1 MHSHITVNLTEE
13 RVIGG
18 STRTY
23 QWDSLN
29 RLIAIQSD
37 KIPVPG
43 SWRTEFAYDGQS
55 RRMGIVEKIRED
67 SGWTTESSARYLW
80 EGTEII
86 QKRDLTGSTVTAKY
100 FDQGEI
106 RIFGSTTIPSY
117 FTRDQLG
124 SVREVVNQGGVI
136 AQSFD
141 YTPWGERTSS
151 TAGSL
156 EWGLTGHHYHE
167 KSGLCLAM
175 FRAYDANL
183 GRWLSED
190 PIGEA
195 GGLNLYGYV
204 NSSPIL
210 NVDQLGLW
218 TFGLGAQGTLGLGL
232 GVGLSAGLHVGKDP
246 CLPWNKGWSFGGT
259 FTAGGGVLV
268 GGAATAGGFA
278 QVTGAP
284 SVSSLAGWGADV
296 GVSANATAL
305 GIPGSVGVDWSPGLG
320 NEAKGACPE
329 RDLKWD
335 GPQNHPFSY
344 QGGALT
350 WGGGPGTPLEGHAF
364 LTHTWAPSVGYKP

>member
-1 MHSHITVNLTEE
+1 M
-13 RVIGG
+13 IGG

-37 KIPVPG
+37 KVPVPG

-55 RRMGIVEKIRED
+55 RRVGIVEKIRED

-86 QKRDLTGSTVTAKY
+86 QKRDAAGSTVTAKY

-106 RIFGSTTIPSY
+106 RVFGSSTIPYY
-117 FTRDQLG
+117 FTRDHLG
-124 SVREVVNQGGVI
+124 SVREVVNQSGVI

-156 EWGLTGHHYHE
+156 EWGFTGHHYHE

-190 PIGEA
+190 PLGEA

-204 NSSPIL
+204 LGAPVT
-210 NVDQLGLW
+210 NVDPLGLW
-218 TFGLGAQGTLGLGL
+218 TFGLGGQGTLGLGL
-232 GVGLSAGLHVGKDP
+232 GVGGSAGFHIGKDP
-246 CLPWNKGWSFGGT
+246 CLPWNKGWSFGAT
-259 FTAGGGVLV
+259 FTLGGGVEL
-268 GGAATAGGFA
+268 GATATGGGFA
-278 QVTGAP
+278 QFTGAP
-284 SVSSLAGWGADV
+284 SVSSLAGWGADI
-296 GVSANATAL
+296 GVSANTSIAGFPV
-305 GIPGSVGVDWSPGLG
+305 GIGGEWSPGLG
-320 NEAKGACPE
+320 KQSAGACPTSST
-329 RDLKWD
+329 
-335 GPQNHPFSY
+335 PQNHPFSY
-344 QGGALT
+344 QGGAATASL
-350 WGGGPGTPLEGHAF
+350 GFGTPLEGHAF
-364 LTHTWAPSVGYKP
+364 LTHTWAPSLGYKP

>member
-1 MHSHITVNLTEE
+1 MTVGGTERTLTYDTNGNVTEE

-37 KIPVPG
+37 KVPVVG

-55 RRMGIVEKIRED
+55 RRVGIVEKILED

-86 QKRDLTGSTVTAKY
+86 QKRDASGSTVTAKY

-106 RIFGSTTIPSY
+106 RVFGSSTIPYY
-117 FTRDQLG
+117 FTRDHLG

-141 YTPWGERTSS
+141 YTAWGERTSS
-151 TAGSL
+151 TAGAL
-156 EWGLTGHHYHE
+156 EWGFTGHHYHE
-167 KSGLCLAM
+167 KSGLSLAM

-190 PIGEA
+190 PLGEA

-204 NSSPIL
+204 GNEPVVA
-210 NVDQLGLW
+210 VDPLGLALSEAAKELAHRV
-218 TFGLGAQGTLGLGL
+218 FGDGAETKKGPIPKEK
-232 GVGLSAGLHVGKDP
+232 VAELSR
-246 CLPWNKGWSFGGT
+246 
-259 FTAGGGVLV
+259 
-268 GGAATAGGFA
+268 
-278 QVTGAP
+278 
-284 SVSSLAGWGADV
+284 
-296 GVSANATAL
+296 
-305 GIPGSVGVDWSPGLG
+305 
-320 NEAKGACPE
+320 ACPE
-329 RDLKWD
+329 HRRELENVANEGIKKAREKLAQGARNPDALKQQLVAQSRRLQALREANNLAALRNVWKISRTMSAV
-335 GPQNHPFSY
+335 GM
-344 QGGALT
+344 ALT
-350 WGGGPGTPLEGHAF
+350 C
-364 LTHTWAPSVGYKP
+364 PSISPQPSARDTDQDGMNNDIDPFPFEFND